1 MPRVSATIEDGVFE
15 RMEKYRGEI
24 NFSKVFKDAVPDI
37 VADAIREVEE
47 RRKTMKQEAK
57 TLTAHVAELP
67 QQLQDRL
74 VAIIKGNGPIP
85 DQEFDFRPLEEGGP

>member
-24 NFSKVFKDAVPDI
+24 NFSKVFKEAVPDM

-47 RRKTMKQEAK
+47 RKGEMEVEAK
-57 TLTAHVAELP
+57 IIREAINAIPEEIRRRITLKVEGDEAVAY
-67 QQLQDRL
+67 
-74 VAIIKGNGPIP
+74 
-85 DQEFDFRPLEEGGP
+85 QEFDFRPSGKK

>member
-37 VADAIREVEE
+37 VADAIRRIEE
-47 RRKTMKQEAK
+47 KKRAMVKEAK
-57 TLTAHVAELP
+57 IIQDHIAELP
-67 QQLQDRL
+67 EQISSRITLKL
-74 VAIIKGNGPIP
+74 KGDDVVS
-85 DQEFDFRPLEEGGP
+85 DQEFDFGPLSKK